1 MCSARGV
8 NSQQM
13 NTHGMGAGGGE
24 AFSVADDERA
34 RRIMRAMEIRGV

>member
-13 NTHGMGAGGGE
+13 NTDGMGGGGGE
-24 AFSVADDERA
+24 AFLVADDERA
-34 RRIMRAMEIRGV
+34 RRIMRAKEIRGM